1 MNLQHIIGADLSK
14 RTIDLVCNPGNAHIK
29 IENSSTGF
37 KALMKWIKE
46 QNINLSETMIVMEH
60 TGLYS
65 YQLEIF
71 LHKHHIFFCKV
82 NGLLIKRSVGI
93 LRGKTDKQDAK
104 RIAAYGFEKRDKL
117 AADVPVS
124 NALKRLQMLYVT
136 RERLVKQRASLTC
149 ATKEYKNIGLAESD
163 SIMQTQRQL
172 IKNFDKQIEKLMT
185 EMEAIIDEQK
195 QFKQNYNLLL
205 TIKGV
210 GKIVALITIIKT
222 NNFTRFS
229 NARKFACFCG
239 TAPFEHSSGT
249 SIKKRSRV
257 SPIADKKMKSLLDL
271 AAKSAIQNDKELRE
285 YFLKRTEAGKSKMST
300 INIVRN
306 KLLYRMFA
314 VVKRQTPFLE
324 NYPQA
329 A

>member
-1 MNLQHIIGADLSK
+1 MKLQHIIGADLSK
-14 RTIDLVCNPGNAHIK
+14 RTIDFVCNPGNTHIK
-29 IENSSTGF
+29 IENSSSGF
-37 KALMKWIKE
+37 KKLMNWIKK
-46 QNINLSETMIVMEH
+46 QDFDPSQTMIVMEH

-65 YQLEIF
+65 YQFEIF
-71 LHKHHIFFCKV
+71 LHKHRICFCKI
-82 NGLLIKRSVGI
+82 NALLIKRSIGI
-93 LRGKTDKQDAK
+93 VRGKTDKLDAK
-104 RIAAYGFEKRDKL
+104 RIAAYGFEKKERL

-124 NALKRLQMLYVT
+124 NALKRLQMLYAT
-136 RERLVKQRASLTC
+136 RERLVRQRASLIC
-149 ATKEYKNIGLAESD
+149 AMKEYKHIGLTEKD
-163 SIMQTQRQL
+163 LIMRSQHQL
-172 IKNFDKQIEKLMT
+172 IKNFDKQIKKLMT
-185 EMEAIIDEQK
+185 EMETIIDEQK
-195 QFKQNYNLLL
+195 ELKQNYNLLL

-222 NNFTRFS
+222 HNFIRFS

-249 SIKKRSRV
+249 SIKRKSRV

-271 AAKSAIQNDKELRE
+271 AAKSAIQNDKELRA
-285 YFLKRTEAGKSKMST
+285 YFLKRTEAGKAKMST

-306 KLLYRMFA
+306 KILYRMFA